1 MSNFK
6 KEFKMANT
14 NEYMGGENFDLRDIL
29 IRGRKMNLKN
39 KTEFFDSFLDSLL
52 SNKQMLHLRCITS
65 AADRTVTVVDT
76 YTGEIKDMLMFGS
89 NNYLGLANHPYIK
102 EFVSKIIQKYGAGI
116 GGPPLLNGYTA
127 LHHELEERLAHL
139 KEAEDVLLFS
149 SGYGANVG
157 LVSALMNNEDLV
169 VYDSYSHASFHDGI
183 KMSGVQAVHFSHN
196 DVELLS
202 QTLERTES
210 MKFKDRFVGVEGVYS
225 MDGDVA
231 PLDLIVPICKKNNAI
246 LIVDDAHGTGVMG
259 KRGSGTA
266 EHFGVE
272 GDVEITMGTFSKSF
286 AVTGG
291 FVAASK
297 SIINYLRFFARSYM
311 FSASL
316 PPTVVATVLAALD
329 VLEKEPELHQRL
341 RDNINYTA
349 SCLRQLGFP
358 ANTLTPIFPLMV
370 PAEMNIRDAS
380 FEFHQKRIFVNSIE
394 YPAVP
399 KSQQRFRVSIMATH
413 TKEDIDRLMEV
424 IAEIWR
430 NNKPEKYTE
439 KVSAITDKVLVN

>member
-1 MSNFK
+1 MNKMS
-6 KEFKMANT
+6 
-14 NEYMGGENFDLRDIL
+14 EYNGGENFDLKDIL
-29 IRGRKMNLKN
+29 LRGRKMNLQN

-76 YTGEIKDMLMFGS
+76 YTSEIKDMLMFGS

-102 EFVSKIIQKYGAGI
+102 AFVQKVIDKYGVGI

-127 LHHELEERLAHL
+127 LHHELEERLADL
-139 KEAEDVLLFS
+139 KGSEDVLLFS

-183 KMSGVQAVHFSHN
+183 KMSGAQAIHFSHN
-196 DVELLS
+196 DVDLLS
-202 QTLERTES
+202 ETLERTETL
-210 MKFKDRFVGVEGVYS
+210 KFKDRFVGVEGVYS

-231 PLDLIVPICKKNNAI
+231 PLNLIVPICKKNNAI

-259 KRGSGTA
+259 EKGSGTA
-266 EHFGVE
+266 EHFGLE
-272 GDVEITMGTFSKSF
+272 GKVDISMGTFSKTF

-316 PPTVVATVLAALD
+316 PPTVVATVLSALD
-329 VLEKEPELHQRL
+329 VMEKEPELHQKL
-341 RDNINYTA
+341 QDNINYTA

-358 ANTLTPIFPLMV
+358 ANNLTPIFPLMV
-370 PAEMNIRDAS
+370 PAELNIRNAS
-380 FEFHQKRIFVNSIE
+380 YEFHKKGIFLNSIE

-399 KSQQRFRVSIMATH
+399 KSQQRFRISVMSTH

-424 IAEIWR
+424 ISEIWK
-430 NNKPEKYTE
+430 NHKPELQLNSV
-439 KVSAITDKVLVN
+439 KVNSTKKRILVN

>member
-1 MSNFK
+1 MLQN
-6 KEFKMANT
+6 

-29 IRGRKMNLKN
+29 IKGRKMNLKK
-39 KTEFFDSFLDSLL
+39 KTEFFDSFINELL
-52 SNKQMLHLRCITS
+52 YSKQMLHLRCIS
-65 AADRTVTVVDT
+65 SPADREVKVVDA
-76 YTGEIKDMLMFGS
+76 YTEEVKSMLMFGS

-102 EFVSKIIQKYGAGI
+102 EFVRKIIEKFGAGI

-127 LHHELEERLAHL
+127 LHRELEERLAHL
-139 KEAEDVLLFS
+139 KGAEDVLFFS

-157 LVSALMNNEDLV
+157 LVSALMNSEDLV
-169 VYDSYSHASFHDGI
+169 VHDSYSHASFHDGI

-196 DVELLS
+196 DVELLE

-210 MKFKDRFVGVEGVYS
+210 MNFKDRFVGVEGVYS
-225 MDGDVA
+225 MDGDIA
-231 PLDLIVPICKKNNAI
+231 TLDKIVPICKRNNAI

-259 KRGSGTA
+259 KNGSGTA
-266 EHFGVE
+266 EHFGLE
-272 GDVEITMGTFSKSF
+272 GEVDITMGTFSKTF

-329 VLEKEPELHQRL
+329 VMEKEPELISKL
-341 RDNINYTA
+341 KENVNYTDR
-349 SCLRQLGFP
+349 CLKQLGFSS
-358 ANTLTPIFPLMV
+358 NNLTPIFPIKIPV
-370 PAEMNIRDAS
+370 DMNIRKAAY
-380 FEFHQKRIFVNSIE
+380 EFHQKGIFINSVE

-399 KSQQRFRVSIMATH
+399 KSQQRFRISIMATH
-413 TKEDIDRLMEV
+413 TKNDIDRLMEA
-424 IAEIWR
+424 ISEIWK
-430 NNKPEKYTE
+430 NNRPEPET
-439 KVSAITDKVLVN
+439 KVEPAIVFSNTKKVFFN

>member
-1 MSNFK
+1 
-6 KEFKMANT
+6 MANT

-29 IRGRKMNLKN
+29 IRGRKMNLQK

-52 SNKQMLHLRCITS
+52 NNKQMIHLRCISS
-65 AADRTVTVVDT
+65 AADRIVKVIDS
-76 YTGEIKDMLMFGS
+76 YTGETRSMLMFGS

-102 EFVSKIIQKYGAGI
+102 EFVCRMIEKYGAGI

-139 KEAEDVLLFS
+139 KGAEDVLLFS

-157 LVSALMNNEDLV
+157 LVSALMNSEDLV

-196 DVELLS
+196 DIELLE

-231 PLDLIVPICKKNNAI
+231 PLDKIIPICKKNNSI

-259 KRGSGTA
+259 VNGSGTA
-266 EHFGVE
+266 EHFGLE
-272 GDVEITMGTFSKSF
+272 GEVDITMGTFSKTF

-316 PPTVVATVLAALD
+316 PPSVVATVLAALD
-329 VLEKEPELHQRL
+329 VMEKEPELQQKL

-349 SCLRQLGFP
+349 TCLNQLGFP
-358 ANTLTPIFPLMV
+358 ANSLTPIFPLMV
-370 PAEMNIRDAS
+370 PVDMNIRNAA
-380 FEFHQKRIFVNSIE
+380 FEFHQKGIFINSIE

-399 KSQQRFRVSIMATH
+399 KSQQRFRISIMATH

-424 IAEIWR
+424 ISEIWR
-430 NNKPEKYTE
+430 NNKPEQTE
-439 KVSAITDKVLVN
+439 IVHAKTNKVLVN

>member
-1 MSNFK
+1 MNKMS
-6 KEFKMANT
+6 
-14 NEYMGGENFDLRDIL
+14 EYNGGENFDLKDIL
-29 IRGRKMNLKN
+29 LRGRKMNLQN

-76 YTGEIKDMLMFGS
+76 YTSEIKDMLMFGS

-102 EFVSKIIQKYGAGI
+102 AFVQKVIDKYGVGI

-127 LHHELEERLAHL
+127 LHHELEERLADL
-139 KEAEDVLLFS
+139 KGSEDVLLFS

-183 KMSGVQAVHFSHN
+183 KMSGAQAIHFSHN
-196 DVELLS
+196 DVDLLS
-202 QTLERTES
+202 ETLERTETL
-210 MKFKDRFVGVEGVYS
+210 KFKDRFVGVEGVYS

-231 PLDLIVPICKKNNAI
+231 PLNLIVPICKKNNAI

-259 KRGSGTA
+259 EKGSGTA
-266 EHFGVE
+266 EHFGLE
-272 GDVEITMGTFSKSF
+272 GKVDISMGTFSKTF

-316 PPTVVATVLAALD
+316 PPTVVATVLSALD
-329 VLEKEPELHQRL
+329 VMEKEPELHQKL
-341 RDNINYTA
+341 QDNINYTA
-349 SCLRQLGFP
+349 SSLRQLGFP
-358 ANTLTPIFPLMV
+358 ANNLTPIFPLMV
-370 PAEMNIRDAS
+370 PAELNIRNAS
-380 FEFHQKRIFVNSIE
+380 YEFHKKGIFLNSIE

-399 KSQQRFRVSIMATH
+399 KSQQRFRISVMSTH

-424 IAEIWR
+424 ISEIWK
-430 NNKPEKYTE
+430 NHKPELQLNSV
-439 KVSAITDKVLVN
+439 KVNSTKKRILVN

>member
-1 MSNFK
+1 MFNFI

-29 IRGRKMNLKN
+29 IRGRKMNLQK

-52 SNKQMLHLRCITS
+52 SNKQMIHLRCISS
-65 AADRTVTVVDT
+65 AADRIVKVIDS
-76 YTGEIKDMLMFGS
+76 YTGEIRTMLMFGS

-102 EFVSKIIQKYGAGI
+102 EFVCRMIQKYGAGI

-139 KEAEDVLLFS
+139 KGAEDVLLFS

-157 LVSALMNNEDLV
+157 LVSALMNSEDLV

-196 DVELLS
+196 DVELLE

-210 MKFKDRFVGVEGVYS
+210 MNFKDRFVGVEGVYS

-231 PLDLIVPICKKNNAI
+231 PLDKIIPICKKNNSI

-259 KRGSGTA
+259 KKGSGTA
-266 EHFGVE
+266 EHFGLE
-272 GDVEITMGTFSKSF
+272 GDVDITMGTFSKTF

-316 PPTVVATVLAALD
+316 PPSVVATVLAALD
-329 VLEKEPELHQRL
+329 VMEKEPELQQKL

-349 SCLRQLGFP
+349 SCLNQLGFP
-358 ANTLTPIFPLMV
+358 ANSLTPIFPLMV
-370 PAEMNIRDAS
+370 PVDMNIRNAA
-380 FEFHQKRIFVNSIE
+380 FEFHQKGIFINSIE

-399 KSQQRFRVSIMATH
+399 KSQQRFRISIMATH

-424 IAEIWR
+424 ISEIWR
-430 NNKPEKYTE
+430 NNKPEQTE
-439 KVSAITDKVLVN
+439 TVYENYNKVLVN